1 MRGKNEVEEVMNNP
15 KYYSYQDYIIQER
28 DNKQEERKPLTK
40 EKFDSLNKNDL
51 IKITKGHYLELVN
64 NQRNNYK
71 PRKKISIHGLLE
83 ALGFLTLIFWTIDIL
98 SKLL

>member
-1 MRGKNEVEEVMNNP
+1 MRGKNEAEEIMNNP

-64 NQRNNYK
+64 NQRNNYRI
-71 PRKKISIHGLLE
+71 RKKISIHGLLE
-83 ALGFLTLIFWTIDIL
+83 AFGFLTLIIL
-98 SKLL
+98 ILDYISKII